1 MLYQSFQ
8 SLLIAIR
15 VMVEFAKKT
24 NQAEGVYIMKIK
36 EIKIGKV
43 SIPLKKPFKTALR
56 QVNSAED
63 IIIKIITD
71 TDEVGYGN
79 APPTAVIT
87 GDSQDSV
94 VAAIRDTIG
103 PKLIGMDIENM
114 EAIMTNI
121 DESMLHNHSAK
132 AAVDIAIYDLF
143 GKLHNIP
150 LYKIFGGYQSVLTT
164 DLTISVN
171 APEEMVRDSLEAIAE
186 GYRELKLKVGTDAD
200 LDIKRVKAIREA
212 VGYDVKI
219 RLDANQGWNPKE
231 AVRTIRKF
239 ENMGLD
245 IELIEQPVKAH
256 DFEGLKYVTDNVETN
271 IMADESA
278 FGPYE
283 VFKLLSMR
291 ACDLINIKLMKAGG
305 LHNAIKIVN
314 LAETMGVQCMMGC
327 MLESKVGITAAASLA
342 AGKKII
348 TKGDLDAAVLLAKD
362 PIMGGVSFSQNKIMM
377 TEAPGLGITDI
388 EGWQEIKG

>member
-1 MLYQSFQ
+1 VK
-8 SLLIAIR
+8 IT
-15 VMVEFAKKT
+15 EF
-24 NQAEGVYIMKIK
+24 
-36 EIKIGKV
+36 KIGKV
-43 SIPLKKPFKTALR
+43 SIPLKKTFKTALR

-63 IIIKIITD
+63 IIIKVITD

-94 VAAIRDTIG
+94 IAAIRDTIG
-103 PKLIGMDIENM
+103 PKLINVDVENIET
-114 EAIMTNI
+114 IMSNL
-121 DESMLHNHSAK
+121 DESMLHNNSAK

-143 GKLHNIP
+143 GKLHGIP
-150 LYKIFGGYQSVLTT
+150 LYKLFGGYRSVMTT

-171 APEEMVRDSLEAIAE
+171 APEEMVRDSLEALAE
-186 GYRELKLKVGTDAD
+186 GYTELKLKVGTDAD

-212 VGYDVKI
+212 VGYDIKI
-219 RLDANQGWNPKE
+219 RLDANQGWSPKE

-283 VFKLLSMR
+283 VFQLLSMR

-305 LHNAIKIVN
+305 LHNAIKIASM
-314 LAETMGVQCMMGC
+314 AETMGVQCMMGC
-327 MLESKVGITAAASLA
+327 MLESKIGITAAASIA

-348 TKGDLDAAVLLAKD
+348 TKTDLDAAVLLASD
-362 PIMGGVSFSQNKIMM
+362 PIVGGVSFCRNQILMPE
-377 TEAPGLGITDI
+377 TPGLGITDI
-388 EGWQEIKG
+388 EGWQEIDIKNYK